1 MIYRLR
7 EWFKI
12 LLNHRAIIEKLQDEK
27 RYIENNAVNIINL
40 VDKEGLSLTITA
52 PLQSFGWLVRLGV
65 VGTPIQGACISQMK
79 IPPLYKIEEI
89 IKQIRDY
96 QKKAGKK

>member
-65 VGTPIQGACISQMK
+65 VGTTIQGACISLMK